1 MVMANKYSWRTPW
14 AWKTHDRLVRSVSSH
29 TFTEEHKPPHRTEER
44 HSGYRPGSLTAPHV
58 SVTFNCG
65 MWKYSFK
72 MINNVKR
79 ASNQRHTSD
88 YISTQTGL
96 HTAKW
101 GETGQMESLQRHSPE
116 PWSLI
121 HLAAS
126 PMFMLG
132 NILGPFVQLLVHDIH
147 FSYTLDS

>member
-1 MVMANKYSWRTPW
+1 MCLHTLLRRNTNPLTGQKKDIQVTDRE
-14 AWKTHDRLVRSVSSH
+14 AWFPNSS
-29 TFTEEHKPPHRTEER
+29 PCER
-44 HSGYRPGSLTAPHV
+44 
-58 SVTFNCG
+58 G

-101 GETGQMESLQRHSPE
+101 AETGQMESLQRHSPE
-116 PWSLI
+116 PRSLI

-147 FSYTLDS
+147 FQFLNITFTSWGA